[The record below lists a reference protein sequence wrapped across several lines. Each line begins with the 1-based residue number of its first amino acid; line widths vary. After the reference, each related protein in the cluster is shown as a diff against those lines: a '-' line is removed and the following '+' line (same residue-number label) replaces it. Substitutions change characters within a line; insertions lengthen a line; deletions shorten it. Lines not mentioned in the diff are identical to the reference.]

1 LYKNLEEAQ
10 MLGLSSMENK
20 RRSGLLLLASMEED
34 STTRNRKGQQPEDE
48 GEGR

>member
-1 LYKNLEEAQ
+1 

-20 RRSGLLLLASMEED
+20 RSGLLLLASMEED